1 MALHHGLLSV
11 ARIYLDAWGMRDECG
26 ITRYIRNVIPPLLDR
41 LDGHEV
47 IIIRSDTR
55 WRESPIQTGGR
66 AIEVGVGRRWTDMAN
81 VLSRPTLESI
91 FRRHGRPDLYHSF
104 FHLLP
109 LGIKRG
115 QRGAAAVVIT
125 LHDFI
130 WIDYA
135 DYVSNRWIQ
144 AEFLRRF
151 ASAALPYALRTADRV
166 ICNSAAT
173 ARRAHDWIPE
183 EATSVVHMGLDP
195 VFFETVNT
203 KVRALP
209 QAADPA
215 FRYVAAIAV
224 KKRYKNLATLIDAFA
239 AARRALGEG
248 HLVLMGDCRGIA
260 DKAAAAGIADAV
272 TMTGRVSDEEMR
284 AIFARADLFVLP
296 SIVEGFGL
304 PVLEAMASGAPVAV
318 SDAAALTEVAGDAAL
333 QFPARDVQAL
343 ADLIA
348 RVWRSPEL
356 RLRLREQGRQRAA
369 TFSWSRAA
377 AETVAVYDA
386 LLIGVGPAEAG
397 PHVLSQRFGT

>member
-1 MALHHGLLSV
+1 V
-11 ARIYLDAWGMRDECG
+11 ARIYLDAWGMKDECG

-55 WRESPIQTGGR
+55 WRETPIQRGGP
-66 AIEVGVGRRWTDMAN
+66 AIEVGVGRRWTDLSN
-81 VLSRPTLESI
+81 VVSRPTLESI

-135 DYVSNRWIQ
+135 DYVSNHWIQ

-151 ASAALPYALRTADRV
+151 ASAALPYALRTADHV

-173 ARRAHDWIPE
+173 ARRAHDWISE

-195 VFFETVNT
+195 VFFEPVNT
-203 KVRALP
+203 HVRALP

-239 AARRALGEG
+239 VARRTLGEG
-248 HLVLMGDCRGIA
+248 HLVLLGDCRGIA
-260 DKAAAAGIADAV
+260 EKAAAAGIADAV
-272 TMTGRVSDEEMR
+272 TLIGRVSDEEMR

-318 SDAAALTEVAGDAAL
+318 SDAAALTEIAGDAAL

-356 RLRLREQGRQRAA
+356 RQRLREQGRQRAA
-369 TFSWSRAA
+369 TFGWSRAA
-377 AETVAVYDA
+377 EQTVAVYHA
-386 LLIGVGPAEAG
+386 
-397 PHVLSQRFGT
+397 VLSAVRLKPDATYSQAREARL

>member
-1 MALHHGLLSV
+1 M
-11 ARIYLDAWGMRDECG
+11 ARIYLDAWGMKDECG
-26 ITRYIRNVIPPLLDR
+26 ITRYIRNVIPPMLDR
-41 LDGHEV
+41 LHGHEV

-55 WRESPIQTGGR
+55 WRESPLETNGR
-66 AIEVGVGRRWTDMAN
+66 AIEVGVGRRWTDLAN
-81 VLSRPTLESI
+81 VLSRPTLETV

-115 QRGAAAVVIT
+115 QHGAAAVVIT

-135 DYVSNRWIQ
+135 DDVSNRWIQ
-144 AEFLRRF
+144 AAFLRRF
-151 ASAALPYALRTADRV
+151 ASAAIPYALRTADHV

-173 ARRAHDWIPE
+173 ARRAHDWISTA
-183 EATSVVHMGLDP
+183 ATSVVHMGLNP
-195 VFFETVNT
+195 VFFEPVIVS
-203 KVRALP
+203 VRALP

-239 AARRALGEG
+239 IARRTLGDG

-260 DKAAAAGIADAV
+260 EIAQAAGVADAV
-272 TMTGRVSDEEMR
+272 TLTGRVSDEEMR

-304 PVLEAMASGAPVAV
+304 PVLEAMAAGAPVAV

-333 QFPARDVQAL
+333 RFPARDVRAL
-343 ADLIA
+343 ADVIMQ
-348 RVWRSPEL
+348 VWRSPET
-356 RLRLREQGRQRAA
+356 RQRLREQGRRRAA
-369 TFSWSRAA
+369 TFGWSRAA
-377 AETVAVYDA
+377 AETVAIYDA
-386 LLIGVGPAEAG
+386 
-397 PHVLSQRFGT
+397 VLTKAPLVVQQAVRDVRV

>member
-1 MALHHGLLSV
+1 V
-11 ARIYLDAWGMRDECG
+11 ARIYLDAWGMKDECG

-55 WRESPIQTGGR
+55 WRETPIQTGGP
-66 AIEVGVGRRWTDMAN
+66 AIEVGVGRRWTDLSN

-151 ASAALPYALRTADRV
+151 ASAALPYALRTADHV

-173 ARRAHDWIPE
+173 ARRAHDWIPAD
-183 EATSVVHMGLDP
+183 ATSVVHMGLDP
-195 VFFETVNT
+195 VFFEPVNAR
-203 KVRALP
+203 VRALP

-239 AARRALGEG
+239 VARRTLGEG
-248 HLVLMGDCRGIA
+248 HLVLLGDCRGIA
-260 DKAAAAGIADAV
+260 EKAAAAGIADAV
-272 TMTGRVSDEEMR
+272 TLTGRVSDEEMR

-318 SDAAALTEVAGDAAL
+318 SDAAALTEIAGDAAL
-333 QFPARDVQAL
+333 QFRARDVQAL

-356 RLRLREQGRQRAA
+356 RQRLREQGRQRAA
-369 TFSWSRAA
+369 TFGWSRAA
-377 AETVAVYDA
+377 AETVAVYDSVLA
-386 LLIGVGPAEAG
+386 ESTASYVGSG
-397 PHVLSQRFGT
+397 FSRTYI

>member
-1 MALHHGLLSV
+1 M
-11 ARIYLDAWGMRDECG
+11 ARIYLDAWGMKDECG
-26 ITRYIRNVIPPLLDR
+26 VTRYIRNVIPPLLDR

-47 IIIRSDTR
+47 IIIRSDTG
-55 WRESPIQTGGR
+55 WRESPIQNGGR
-66 AIEVGVGRRWTDMAN
+66 AIEVGAGRRWTDLAN
-81 VLSRPTLESI
+81 VLSRPTLEPI
-91 FRRHGRPDLYHSF
+91 FGRHGRPDLYHSF

-115 QRGAAAVVIT
+115 RRGAAAVVIT

-151 ASAALPYALRTADRV
+151 ASAALPYALRTADHV

-195 VFFETVNT
+195 VFFEPVSTR
-203 KVRALP
+203 VRALP

-239 AARRALGEG
+239 VARRALGEG

-260 DKAAAAGIADAV
+260 EMAAAAGIADAV
-272 TMTGRVSDEEMR
+272 TLTGRVSDEEMR
-284 AIFARADLFVLP
+284 TILARAELFVLP
-296 SIVEGFGL
+296 SIIEGFGL
-304 PVLEAMASGAPVAV
+304 PVLEAMACGAPVAV

-333 QFPARDVQAL
+333 HFPALDSQSL

-348 RVWRSPEL
+348 RVWRAPEL
-356 RLRLREQGRQRAA
+356 RQRLREQGRQRAA
-369 TFSWSRAA
+369 TFGWSRAA

-386 LLIGVGPAEAG
+386 VLTRAPLIVQQGVRD
-397 PHVLSQRFGT
+397 VRV